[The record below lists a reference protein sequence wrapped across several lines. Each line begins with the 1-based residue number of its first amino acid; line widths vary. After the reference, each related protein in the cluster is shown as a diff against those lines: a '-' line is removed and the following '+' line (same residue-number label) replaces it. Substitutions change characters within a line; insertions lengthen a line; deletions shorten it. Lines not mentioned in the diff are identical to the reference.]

1 MANGIFREKSM
12 DYISSPEQLNDYLK
26 VTKPSVWVVLFAVIL
41 LLAGIFVW
49 GASAYIV
56 SSAEGVAE
64 VKDGKMTM
72 HFDDDVF
79 SENVQK
85 GMNIS
90 IGDTRIPITSVG
102 RDSEGHVFAVADTRL
117 DDGSY
122 EAFVDYKETQ
132 VLSLLFGN

>member
-1 MANGIFREKSM
+1 MANDTFRKKSM